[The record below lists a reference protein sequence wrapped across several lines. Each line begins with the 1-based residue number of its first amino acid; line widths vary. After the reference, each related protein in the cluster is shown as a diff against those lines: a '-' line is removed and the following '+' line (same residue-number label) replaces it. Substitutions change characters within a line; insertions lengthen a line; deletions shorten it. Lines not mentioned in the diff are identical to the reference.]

1 MPSVKDLIARDELTA
16 LYQPIVDLST
26 GEPVAYEAL
35 LRGPE
40 GSPLH
45 LPGALFA
52 AAREE
57 GLSRRLEWE
66 GFRCAV
72 EGALRA
78 GLGEGHTLFVN
89 VEGGGLATP
98 TSPPRQEVIARAA
111 AGLRVVLEVTERE
124 LLASPAELQRA
135 GEALGAQRWGLAID
149 DIGVDHPIG
158 ASALR
163 LVQPDVVKLDMSLVT
178 GRPDP
183 ATATIAMAVRA
194 YAEEHGGSVVAEGIE
209 TEQDVHQARALGA
222 TLGQGYLFGRPGPL
236 PRDPRSTDRP
246 VRFLA
251 RPRDPAA
258 TSPWALS
265 QGRMAFEPSTKR
277 NLVQVSRQFEMLAE
291 SFAPDVIV
299 LSAFQQRVH
308 FTPRS
313 AAIYEGLSRRCA
325 LVAAVAMG
333 LDETPAGEVV
343 GGTMTADDDLLGEWV
358 VVVLSPHYGG
368 ALVARDLGD
377 TDRPDMERRFSHAVT
392 HDRALV
398 AQLGIALMAR
408 LDGRATIM
416 SPPG

>member
-1 MPSVKDLIARDELTA
+1 MPTIRELIDRGDLRAA
-16 LYQPIVDLST
+16 YQPIVDLAT
-26 GEPVAYEAL
+26 GAPVAHEAL

-40 GSPLH
+40 GPLH
-45 LPGALFA
+45 LPDALFD
-52 AAREE
+52 AARQE

-72 EGALRA
+72 EGALA
-78 GLGEGHTLFVN
+78 TGMSPDQTLFVN
-89 VEGGGLATP
+89 VEGGGLGEPADP
-98 TSPPRQEVIARAA
+98 SRRSVMERAA

-124 LLASPAELQRA
+124 LLHSPAELQRA
-135 GEALGAQRWGLAID
+135 GEALGARRWGLAID

-183 ATATIAMAVRA
+183 AKATIAMAVRA

-209 TEQDVHQARALGA
+209 TQADLEQARALGA
-222 TLGQGYLFGRPGPL
+222 SLGQGYLFGRPGPL
-236 PRDPRSTDRP
+236 PAGDGGQGPP

-258 TSPWALS
+258 TSPWALAR
-265 QGRMAFEPSTKR
+265 GRMGFEVTTKR
-277 NLVQVSRQFEMLAE
+277 NLVQVSRQFELLAE
-291 SFAPDVIV
+291 SFAPDAIV
-299 LSAFQQRVH
+299 LSAFQRREH

-313 AAIYEGLSRRCA
+313 AQVYGDLSRRCA

-333 LDETPAGEVV
+333 LEDAPRDHVV
-343 GGTMTADDDLLGEWV
+343 GGSMQPEDGLLGEWA

-368 ALVARDLGD
+368 ALIARDLGD
-377 TDRPDMERRFSHAVT
+377 DGEDMDRRFSHAVT

-398 AQLGIALMAR
+398 GQIGIALMAR
-408 LDGRATIM
+408 LDGRATIRT
-416 SPPG
+416 G